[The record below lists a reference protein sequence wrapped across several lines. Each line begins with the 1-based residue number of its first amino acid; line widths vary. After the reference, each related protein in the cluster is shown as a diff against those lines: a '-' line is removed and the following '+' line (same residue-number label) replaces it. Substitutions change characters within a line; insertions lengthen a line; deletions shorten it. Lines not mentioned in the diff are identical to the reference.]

1 MKAGHF
7 AEGFVQRELAR
18 LAAALHTTPEGAAY
32 DELYAAQQALKWA
45 TEPGGYASPV
55 DAIARRHRV
64 MGIQGG
70 SEDCF
75 PLPDPPRS
83 SGTCFQSD

>member
-32 DELYAAQQALKWA
+32 DELYAAQQALTA
-45 TEPGGYASPV
+45 DLQRMLEGT
-55 DAIARRHRV
+55 DAAH
-64 MGIQGG
+64 
-70 SEDCF
+70 
-75 PLPDPPRS
+75 
-83 SGTCFQSD
+83 